1 MKYTYEFK
9 ILLFKVLR
17 LQLILIFVLA
27 NHTFTFAQ
35 KENPRQ
41 IHIKKAKEKIHVD
54 GIIDENE
61 WKSAEVAK
69 DFHQYFPFDSA
80 LAKAKTEVRF
90 TYDEHF
96 IYFSAVCYNETKG
109 KFITNSLRR
118 DYRSPAADGISLV
131 LDPFQDHTNG
141 FMFGT
146 NPFGVQREG
155 LIANGGTGQEDLSLS
170 WDNKWY
176 AEAKITDFGWSVEMA
191 IPFKTL
197 RFKENLDTWKVNF
210 YRIDSKYNER
220 SSWCHVPRNFQIYN
234 LAYTGELIWDEAP
247 KKPAVNVAIIPFI
260 TGGISKNQLEGTPQ
274 KTVSGIGGDAKI
286 AITPSLNLDLTV
298 NPDFS
303 QVEVDRQVTNLD
315 RFEIFFPER
324 RQFFLENA
332 DLFSSFGN
340 QRARPFFSRRIGIA
354 IDKNTGQ
361 NLQNP
366 IIFGARL
373 SGRLDKNWR
382 VGLLNMQAAKDA
394 NINLPS
400 YNYTVGAVQR
410 RVFTRSNIGVLF
422 VNKENFGV
430 QKADSLN
437 ISRFNRMVGVD
448 YNLASA
454 DNSWTG
460 KFFYHQSIAEKN
472 TNDQFSHGVNVAYSK
487 PHIRLEWNH
496 QIVGKNFDAQVGY
509 VPRRDFKNINPVF
522 VYSLFPKSKIIN
534 RWNTY
539 AEVSSTWDGTGR
551 NTDRGIFLGGSIRF
565 QNTAE
570 MEYWWARNYTY
581 LFSPF
586 DPTNTG
592 GEKLLAGTAFT
603 YNSFNFT
610 YTSDQRKNFY
620 YNIQG
625 YIGEYFNGKRTS
637 FTGVL
642 NYRLQPY
649 MIFSLD
655 YTYNRLQFPAPY
667 SSADL
672 YLLGPKF
679 DVTFSKSI
687 FLTAYF
693 QYNSQINNIN
703 INTRFQWRFKPV
715 SDLFIVYTDNYFADA
730 LRVKN
735 RALVLKL
742 TYWLNL

>member
-1 MKYTYEFK
+1 MKHFYRLGVLISITCFFSC
-9 ILLFKVLR
+9 LFLGNSYVSFGQNGK
-17 LQLILIFVLA
+17 Q
-27 NHTFTFAQ
+27 
-35 KENPRQ
+35 RQ
-41 IHIKKAKEKIHVD
+41 VHIKRAVGKIQID
-54 GIIDENE
+54 GIIEEKDWEL
-61 WKSAEVAK
+61 ADVAK
-69 DFHQYFPFDSA
+69 DFNQYFPFDSS
-80 LAKAKTEVRF
+80 LSVAKTEVRF

-96 IYFSAVCYNETKG
+96 IYFSAICHHKIKG

-131 LDPFQDHTNG
+131 LDPFQDQTNG
-141 FMFGT
+141 FFFGT
-146 NPFGVQREG
+146 NPYGVQREG
-155 LIANGGTGQEDLSLS
+155 LIANGGTLQSDLSLS

-176 AEAKITDFGWSVEMA
+176 SEAKITENGWSVEMA

-197 RFKENLDTWKVNF
+197 RFKEGSNTWKVNF

-220 SSWCHVPRNFQIYN
+220 SIWSHVPRNFQLYS
-234 LAYTGELIWDEAP
+234 LAYTGELIWDMP
-247 KKPAVNVAIIPFI
+247 LKKPSANVAVIPFI
-260 TGGISKNQLEGTPQ
+260 TGGASKNHLAGTPQ
-274 KTVSGIGGDAKI
+274 STISGIGGDAKI
-286 AITPSLNLDLTV
+286 GVTPSLNLDLTV

-332 DLFSSFGN
+332 DLFADFGN
-340 QRARPFFSRRIGIA
+340 ARIRPFFSRRIGIA

-366 IIFGARL
+366 IWFGARL

-382 VGLLNMQAAKDA
+382 VGLMNMQAAKDA
-394 NINLPS
+394 SINLPS
-400 YNYTVGAVQR
+400 YNYTVAAIQR
-410 RVFTRSNIGVLF
+410 KVFSRSNIGGIF
-422 VNKENFGV
+422 VNKENF
-430 QKADSLN
+430 ATRSSDSTGF
-437 ISRFNRMVGVD
+437 SRYNRLMGLD

-454 DNSWTG
+454 DNTWTG
-460 KFFYHQSIAEKN
+460 KFFYHQTLTSQEQANHEQFAHGTSI
-472 TNDQFSHGVNVAYSK
+472 VYSK

-509 VPRRDFKNINPVF
+509 VPRRDFKQINPVMVNYF
-522 VYSLFPKSKIIN
+522 FPQSKLIN
-534 RWNTY
+534 RLHIY
-539 AEVSSTWDGTGR
+539 SEISSIWDGNGL
-551 NTDRGIFLGGSIRF
+551 NTDRNIFIGLGFRL

-570 MEYWWARNYTY
+570 LAFWWASNYTY
-581 LFSPF
+581 LFFPF

-592 GEKLLAGTAFT
+592 GKKLAQGTAYT
-603 YNSFNFT
+603 YNSFNFE
-610 YTSDQRKNFY
+610 YTSDQRKNFFLTST
-620 YNIQG
+620 G
-625 YIGEYFNGKRTS
+625 YMGEYFNGNR
-637 FTGVL
+637 FNLTGTL

-649 MIFSLD
+649 IIFSLD
-655 YTYNRLQFPAPY
+655 YAYNRLRFPEPY
-667 SSADL
+667 SSTDL

-679 DVTFSKSI
+679 DVTFSKSL

-715 SDLFIVYTDNYFADA
+715 SDLFIVYTDNYFADL

-735 RALVLKL
+735 RGVVLKL
-742 TYWLNL
+742 TYWFNI